1 LHDARI
7 ECSVVRTRTS
17 YTIPFVVSAIA
28 GKTKTK
34 AKKVNKRAFLLT
46 LASEKADIRY
56 CFGFDFLI
64 FLFWFLVDLLST
76 LGLKRA
82 KLSVANTTGV

>member
-7 ECSVVRTRTS
+7 ECSVIRTRTS

-46 LASEKADIRY
+46 LASEKADIRAKAINGS
-56 CFGFDFLI
+56 FG
-64 FLFWFLVDLLST
+64 T
-76 LGLKRA
+76 LKRIVFMA
-82 KLSVANTTGV
+82 IATFWIEF